1 MEKTYFWKI
10 RQFFDVTFDLKIDPK
25 HKTIRFTG
33 IPDHFERFRNF
44 DSLTESQN
52 KVSQLLILVS
62 WREDSVSE
70 VKKKRP
76 RQNSE
81 KCKNS
86 SNFDGKNLL
95 LKNPAIFWRDFWRW
109 IWPQTQNN
117 SIYWH
122 SGPEN
127 QNKVSQL
134 LISSQ
139 LTFSVNE
146 ETAASSSETLKIH
159 RFWKELDEFG

>member
-1 MEKTYFWKI
+1 MEKTYFWKN

-70 VKKKRP
+70 VKKKRERP
-76 RQNSE
+76 NSE
-81 KCKNS
+81 KYKKKNTNLWNL
-86 SNFDGKNLL
+86 SNFVEK
-95 LKNPAIFWRDFWRW
+95 
-109 IWPQTQNN
+109 
-117 SIYWH
+117 
-122 SGPEN
+122 
-127 QNKVSQL
+127 
-134 LISSQ
+134 
-139 LTFSVNE
+139 LTFKKSGNFL
-146 ETAASSSETLKIH
+146 TCFLALKLIQNP
-159 RFWKELDEFG
+159 K